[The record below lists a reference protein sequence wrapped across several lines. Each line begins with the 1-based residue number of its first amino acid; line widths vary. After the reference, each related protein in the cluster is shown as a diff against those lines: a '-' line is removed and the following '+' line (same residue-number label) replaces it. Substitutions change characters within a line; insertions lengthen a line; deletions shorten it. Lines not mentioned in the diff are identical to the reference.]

1 MARREFPALGFDPA
15 PGDPAAMRAAAGSV
29 DRAGRTFAHASGH
42 VHRLSSSGWTGSAA
56 DAFRSRL
63 GELPRDLGV
72 ASRSHAAA
80 ARALGEYGSGLSA
93 RQARADQLE
102 VSAQDLLRRRAAA
115 VADVDRLAGRRAQE
129 GSAELAELRSQ
140 YAGAAARAE
149 GLSTELEQVL
159 ADARRL
165 HDEHSSAAHA
175 AARAIRAASD
185 APYHEP
191 GWLSRA
197 EDAVS
202 GWIRKHS
209 EVLARISTTLKG
221 VSTVLGLL
229 SMVPGLQFLAPFAA
243 LAAGVAIVIDVGIKA
258 TTARGSWASIGLDA
272 VLTFMPWGRVA
283 TLVRRLPAGAR
294 TLDAAGG
301 LVSRVR
307 GGASRVMDD
316 AEDAAGVL
324 GTPPPG
330 PARGWPTDP
339 RTGAPLSER
348 DLEFLQWRPDSWM
361 RGEAPLG
368 MTPSDYQQWRS
379 SLLDVLGREG
389 VPPDAVDVRLL
400 GSGSEGFSGPHKPMW
415 SQADAQIAGDPEAQS
430 RLAQWVG
437 DDPDRL
443 GSRPFDSGYRL
454 GVDDPSDY
462 DINLS
467 SDEMVARARELWEQR
482 GRPGDLF
489 SGAHQY
495 VNKEIAAEAFPG
507 LDAWR
512 LQWSD
517 RLGPAPGAARDMSWA
532 VFPSSGP
539 KDVSATGFF
548 VHFRDDHDWIVHRP
562 QGSA

>member
-1 MARREFPALGFDPA
+1 
-15 PGDPAAMRAAAGSV
+15 MRAAAGSV
-29 DRAGRTFAHASGH
+29 DRAGRTFADASGH
-42 VHRLSSSGWTGSAA
+42 VHSLSTSGWTGDAA

-63 GELPRDLGV
+63 GELPRDLDV

-80 ARALGEYGSGLSA
+80 ARALGEFGSGLSA

-102 VSAQDLLRRRAAA
+102 ASAGELLRRRAAA
-115 VADVDRLAGRRAQE
+115 VADVNELAGRRAPE
-129 GSAELAELRSQ
+129 GSAELAALRSQ
-140 YAGAAARAE
+140 YAGAAARAQ
-149 GLSTELEQVL
+149 GLSGELEQVL

-165 HDEHSSAAHA
+165 HDEHRSAADA
-175 AARAIRAASD
+175 AGRAIRAASD
-185 APYHEP
+185 VPYPEP

-197 EDAVS
+197 GDAVS

-209 EVLARISTTLKG
+209 AVLAQISTTLKG

-243 LAAGVAIVIDVGIKA
+243 LAAGVAIVIDVGLKVA
-258 TTARGSWASIGLDA
+258 TGQGSWASIGLDA

-307 GGASRVMDD
+307 GGACRVVDD
-316 AEDAAGVL
+316 AADVDGAAGSL
-324 GTPPPG
+324 GRPPPG

-348 DLEFLQWRPDSWM
+348 DLEFLQWRPEHWM

-368 MTPSDYQQWRS
+368 MTPTDYQQWRS

-415 SQADAQIAGDPEAQS
+415 SQADQQIAGNLEAQS

-454 GVDDPSDY
+454 GVDEPSDY

-512 LQWSD
+512 RQWSEQ
-517 RLGPAPGAARDMSWA
+517 LGPASGVGRDMSWA

-539 KDVSATGFF
+539 KDVSVNGFF
-548 VHFRDDHDWIVHRP
+548 VHFRDDYDWIVHRP
-562 QGSA
+562 RGSA

>member
-1 MARREFPALGFDPA
+1 MVRREFPALGFDPA
-15 PGDPAAMRAAAGSV
+15 PGDPAVVRAAAGSV
-29 DRAGRTFAHASGH
+29 DRAGRTFADASGH
-42 VHRLSSSGWTGSAA
+42 VHSLSTSSWTGDAA

-63 GELPRDLGV
+63 EELPRDLDA

-80 ARALGEYGSGLSA
+80 ARALDEFGSGLSA

-102 VSAQDLLRRRAAA
+102 ESAEELLRRRAAA
-115 VADVDRLAGRRAQE
+115 VADVDRLAGRRAPD
-129 GSAELAELRSQ
+129 GSAELAGLRSQ
-140 YAGAAARAE
+140 YAGAAVRAQE
-149 GLSTELEQVL
+149 LSSELEQVL

-165 HDEHSSAAHA
+165 HHEHRSAADA
-175 AARAIRAASD
+175 AGRAIRAASEV
-185 APYHEP
+185 PYPEP

-197 EDAVS
+197 GDAVS

-209 EVLARISTTLKG
+209 AVLARISTTLKG

-243 LAAGVAIVIDVGIKA
+243 LAAGVAIVIDIGLKA
-258 TTARGSWASIGLDA
+258 ATGRGSWASIGLDA

-301 LVSRVR
+301 LVSRVH
-307 GGASRVMDD
+307 GGASRVVEDVD
-316 AEDAAGVL
+316 DAAGSVGL
-324 GTPPPG
+324 LRRG
-330 PARGWPTDP
+330 PARDWPTDP

-348 DLEFLQWRPDSWM
+348 DLGFLQWRPEQWM

-368 MTPSDYQQWRS
+368 MTPADYQQWRS

-415 SQADAQIAGDPEAQS
+415 SQADQQIAADPEARS
-430 RLAQWVG
+430 RLAHWVG
-437 DDPDRL
+437 EDPDRF

-454 GVDDPSDY
+454 GVDEPSDY

-467 SDEMVARARELWEQR
+467 SDAMVARARELWEQR

-512 LQWSD
+512 RQWSE
-517 RLGPAPGAARDMSWA
+517 RLGPAPGDGRDMSWA

-539 KDVSATGFF
+539 KDVSVNGFF
-548 VHFRDDHDWIVHRP
+548 VHFRDDYDWIVHRP